1 MKNWPTA
8 LLLSF
13 LWLCLL
19 PSQADPPK
27 EEVTIADDEWVEVP
41 LDFTFPFYGNT
52 YVTSF
57 MFANGVI
64 GFLDPLNIP
73 GTGIQNDG
81 LCCNS
86 YDFTTTA
93 YGDMGATYGGDYD
106 GVRFDYV
113 IMPWHTDLID
123 IGTGKFYIQGDDTFQ
138 SYFWENISEYYDQT
152 DLNTFDTTIY
162 PLGNIR
168 FSYQAVDVQSH
179 SVTVAIVGDLS
190 AGEYN
195 QWFYNNPST
204 DGGVYWTSGDTVP
217 VEIEAGQS
225 ICEVD
230 STASYV
236 CLYYAVGYAEA
247 VYAAGCAASALYDS
261 GCAGYAAAYLAQQCG
276 ISTLYN
282 SACPGYA
289 TAYFNQQCSLSAL
302 YDPTCSGYETAYI
315 DNQCT
320 LDPLYSVSCPGYS
333 LAAAEEEAEE
343 DSSENEEYEDEWE
356 EYAIFEPDTSFDTYD
371 DFEIFDSN
379 DFSMPTED
387 YDNVGFEPE
396 FEEFNTS
403 FEEVFAELEMEMMEV
418 FEDFSMDMFEE
429 TFEEMEFDMPSMED
443 FEEMEIPEMEMP
455 EMEEMSEPE
464 MEMPEMEPE
473 PEEVLDE
480 PEMEET
486 MEEPVEETEA
496 EPEPEEETME
506 EEVLDEPVEEEEPEE
521 SEDTESEE
529 STEDEEESAD
539 DEPEEEE
546 VEEEI
551 EEEVEEEEEESEE
564 TMVAESEEE
573 EPEEELIA
581 EAEVEEPTPAEKK
594 KAKEKKMREII
605 TAKLNSLAKEMGE
618 AASLAEQQE
627 LQNFIIALLNFNLG
641 FNSYNS
647 SMIDGLFY
655 IDRDIYLNMKV
666 PENQRGLRNGL
677 ANEILHNKLVDIQ
690 YEENYGRSRI

>member
-1 MKNWPTA
+1 MV
-8 LLLSF
+8 LFLSF
-13 LWLCLL
+13 LWLFW
-19 PSQADPPK
+19 SQASLADPAK
-27 EEVTIADDEWVEVP
+27 EEVTIVDDGWVEVP
-41 LDFTFPFYGNT
+41 LDFTFPFYGNN

-57 MFANGVI
+57 MFSNGVI

-86 YDFTTTA
+86 FDFENVA
-93 YGDMGATYGGDYD
+93 YADMGATYGGSHA

-190 AGEYN
+190 AGEYT

-204 DGGVYWTSGDTVP
+204 DGGVYWTSGTQLP
-217 VEIEAGQS
+217 IEIEAGQS

-289 TAYFNQQCSLSAL
+289 AAYYNQQCSLSAL
-302 YDPTCSGYETAYI
+302 YDPTCTGYETAYI

-320 LDPLYSVSCPGYS
+320 LDPLYSPSCAGYS
-333 LAAAEEEAEE
+333 AATAEEEAEASYE
-343 DSSENEEYEDEWE
+343 EDEFEDDWE
-356 EYAIFEPDTSFDTYD
+356 EYAIFEPETSFETYD

-379 DFSMPTED
+379 DFMPDTNTFD
-387 YDNVGFEPE
+387 TPAVPE
-396 FEEFNTS
+396 FEDFDTS
-403 FEEVFAELEMEMMEV
+403 FEEVFAELEMEMMEE
-418 FEDFSMDMFEE
+418 FEDFSMDMFED
-429 TFEEMEFDMPSMED
+429 TFEDMEFDMPSMED
-443 FEEMEIPEMEMP
+443 FEDIEFDMPEMEDFEEMEMP
-455 EMEEMSEPE
+455 EETLEEPEAEEPE
-464 MEMPEMEPE
+464 MEPELEPE
-473 PEEVLDE
+473 PEEVQNE
-480 PEMEET
+480 PSEEAEEET
-486 MEEPVEETEA
+486 
-496 EPEPEEETME
+496 EPEPEEEVLE
-506 EEVLDEPVEEEEPEE
+506 EEVEDEQNDEQEEETEEEDEGSSDEESDEESEEEVVEEEEP
-521 SEDTESEE
+521 
-529 STEDEEESAD
+529 
-539 DEPEEEE
+539 
-546 VEEEI
+546 
-551 EEEVEEEEEESEE
+551 EEEEESEE
-564 TMVAESEEE
+564 TMMAESEEE
-573 EPEEELIA
+573 EEAEVVA
-581 EAEVEEPTPAEKK
+581 EAEVKEPSPAEKK

-605 TAKLNSLAKEMGE
+605 TAKLNSLAKDMGE
-618 AASLAEQQE
+618 AASLAEQKE
-627 LQNFIIALLNFNLG
+627 LQSFIIALLNFNLG

-647 SMIDGLFY
+647 SMVDGTFY
-655 IDRDIYLNMKV
+655 MDRDIYKDKKI

-690 YEENYGRSRI
+690 YEKGYGRSRI